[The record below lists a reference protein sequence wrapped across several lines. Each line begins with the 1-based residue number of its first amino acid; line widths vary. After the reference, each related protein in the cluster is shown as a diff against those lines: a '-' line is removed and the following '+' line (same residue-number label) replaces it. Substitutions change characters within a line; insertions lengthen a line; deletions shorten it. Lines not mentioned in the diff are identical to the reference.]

1 MLSEELD
8 RQDFEAWFVP
18 IYHPRH
24 MNRNNAGDYLFID
37 AEVAWTA
44 WKARSAEL
52 LSLREQLAEKEERLC
67 RLRTSLEIEM
77 KGHEAAERQLAEL
90 KALPP
95 VAVLYRTGE
104 VLTRAECADDR
115 TFAVCCKVETPL
127 FTAAK
132 PEALP
137 RHIFSMLV
145 NELHDVPAVG
155 CKRELIV
162 GVLNRHGVIAD
173 SVDN

>member
-1 MLSEELD
+1 MLSEDQKL
-8 RQDFEAWFVP
+8 Q
-18 IYHPRH
+18 IKMS
-24 MNRNNAGDYLFID
+24 MNDDVHLFKLTRLWPDGHLINQMAHALIERN
-37 AEVAWTA
+37 
-44 WKARSAEL
+44 AEL

-132 PEALP
+132 PAE
-137 RHIFSMLV
+137 
-145 NELHDVPAVG
+145 D
-155 CKRELIV
+155 
-162 GVLNRHGVIAD
+162 
-173 SVDN
+173 